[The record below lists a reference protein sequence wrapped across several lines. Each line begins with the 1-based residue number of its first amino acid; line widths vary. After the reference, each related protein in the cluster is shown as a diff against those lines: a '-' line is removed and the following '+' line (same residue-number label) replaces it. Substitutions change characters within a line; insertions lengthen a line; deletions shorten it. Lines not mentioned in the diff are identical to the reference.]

1 MASPSIAAVAPAEAA
16 AKPATIITQTRVL
29 PDRNDDFAVWQQEI
43 SDAVAEFPGFLDHQV
58 IPPNP
63 PAQIDWVIVQKFA
76 SAQQAQEWLRSPARL
91 RLIEKI
97 QPVLVGHD
105 DIHLIEDDQAGK
117 PPDAVSAVI
126 SMRIAPGKEDAYR
139 EWGQRI
145 AAAQA
150 KYSGFQGF
158 KVNPPIPGVQDDW
171 VTVLQFDTEDHL
183 NAWMASA
190 ERQALLDEAQ
200 AFTTETHYRTV
211 RSGFEQWF
219 RVDGAAHA
227 PAWKQ
232 NMVVLLALYPV
243 VFLFGFFVQT
253 PILMR
258 QFGWPFWLALF
269 GGNVAG
275 VTILNWLAPWMS
287 KRFAWWLIPAGS
299 ESEKRTLLGIGVIV
313 ALYGVLLFV
322 FSRFP

>member
-1 MASPSIAAVAPAEAA
+1 MASPSIAASALTEAA
-16 AKPATIITQTRVL
+16 AKPVTVITQTRVL
-29 PDRNDDFAVWQQEI
+29 PDRNGDFAVWQQEI
-43 SDAVAEFPGFLDHQV
+43 SDEVSGFPGFLDHQV
-58 IPPNP
+58 IPPTP

-76 SAQQAQEWLRSPARL
+76 SARQAQDWLRSPRRL

-105 DIHLIEDDQAGK
+105 DIHLIEDDQSGK
-117 PPDAVSAVI
+117 PPEAVSAVI
-126 SMRIAPGKEDAYR
+126 SMRVAPGKEDLYR

-150 KYSGFQGF
+150 KYPGFQGF

-183 NAWMASA
+183 NAWMQSA
-190 ERQALLDEAQ
+190 ERQALLGEAR
-200 AFTTETHYRTV
+200 AFSTETHYRTV

-232 NMVVLLALYPV
+232 NMIVLLALYPV
-243 VFLFGFFVQT
+243 VFLFGFIVQT

-258 QFGWPFWLALF
+258 QLGWPFWLALF
-269 GGNVAG
+269 AGNVAG
-275 VTILNWLAPWMS
+275 VTILNWLVPWVS
-287 KRFAWWLIPAGS
+287 KRFDWWLKPAGS
-299 ESEKRTLLGIGVIV
+299 ESDKRTLIGIGVV
-313 ALYGVLLFV
+313 VVLYGVLLFA